1 MFSLTGENIDDCVK
15 ESSREIWNSSIKRK
29 WFVDDDSLERK
40 REPGKL
46 LKNKQSLKFLI
57 QGSLKSKKKLIKEA
71 SWD

>member
-46 LKNKQSLKFLI
+46 F
-57 QGSLKSKKKLIKEA
+57 
-71 SWD
+71 